1 VAKSAAMDVD
11 GLTKDNMDYGSS
23 QLQTG
28 DMLLPEPFLMML
40 KNCCASRYFS
50 AAQKLGSCLASD
62 IVANGHTTLKELMT
76 ALNCD
81 VSHKLVCMINI
92 VKW

>member
-1 VAKSAAMDVD
+1 MDVD

-28 DMLLPEPFLMML
+28 DMLLPEPLLMM
-40 KNCCASRYFS
+40 KNCCAHYFS

-62 IVANGHTTLKELMT
+62 IVANGHTILKELMM

-81 VSHKLVCMINI
+81 VSHKLVCMVNI

>member
-50 AAQKLGSCLASD
+50 AAQNLAA
-62 IVANGHTTLKELMT
+62 VWLLTLLPMAT
-76 ALNCD
+76 PPLR
-81 VSHKLVCMINI
+81 SL
-92 VKW
+92 

>member
-1 VAKSAAMDVD
+1 MAESAAMDVD
-11 GLTKDNMDYGSS
+11 GLTKDYSSS

-28 DMLLPEPFLMML
+28 DMLLPEPFLMTANDVEKL
-40 KNCCASRYFS
+40 LCFS

-62 IVANGHTTLKELMT
+62 TVANGHTTLKELMT

-81 VSHKLVCMINI
+81 VSH
-92 VKW
+92 